1 VSGRERE
8 LRREDLLDDPI
19 RQFVAWYEEARA
31 EAEAIPSP
39 EACALATASR
49 GGHPSVRMVLLKD
62 VDERGF
68 VFATSYASRKGRE
81 LAENARA
88 ALLFHWHPLGRQ
100 VRVEGPV
107 EQVSAAESDAIFL
120 ARPRESRVSALA
132 SSQSEPLASREQ
144 LEARVRELAK
154 LATEHGHMAEVVELA
169 EGGLAIRHCNCP
181 IQDVAARTGL
191 PCVNEQQ
198 MYERLL
204 GTPVTRST
212 WMAET
217 ANDCTY
223 EVKKSGGRVG

>member
-1 VSGRERE
+1 MSGRERE

-144 LEARVRELAK
+144 LEARVRELA
-154 LATEHGHMAEVVELA
+154 AELEGREVERPPFWGGYRVVPEAIELWQHRA
-169 EGGLAIRHCNCP
+169 N
-181 IQDVAARTGL
+181 
-191 PCVNEQQ
+191 
-198 MYERLL
+198 RLHVRFL
-204 GTPVTRST
+204 YSRKRDAWTIEELQP
-212 WMAET
+212 
-217 ANDCTY
+217 
-223 EVKKSGGRVG
+223 

>member
-1 VSGRERE
+1 MSGRERE

-144 LEARVRELAK
+144 LEARVRDLAAEL
-154 LATEHGHMAEVVELA
+154 
-169 EGGLAIRHCNCP
+169 EGGEVERPPFWGGYRVVPEAIELWQHRAN
-181 IQDVAARTGL
+181 
-191 PCVNEQQ
+191 
-198 MYERLL
+198 RLHVRFL
-204 GTPVTRST
+204 YSRKRDAWTIEELQP
-212 WMAET
+212 
-217 ANDCTY
+217 
-223 EVKKSGGRVG
+223 